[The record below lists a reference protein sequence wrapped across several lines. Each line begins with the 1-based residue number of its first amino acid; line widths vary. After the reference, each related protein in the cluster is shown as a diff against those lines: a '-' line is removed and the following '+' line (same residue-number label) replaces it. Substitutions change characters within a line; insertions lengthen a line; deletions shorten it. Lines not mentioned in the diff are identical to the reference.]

1 MFKERYKSHHD
12 ASRNPKMRYTAD
24 TAGAEYLLA
33 VLAGK
38 AASRRV
44 IYLHVPF
51 CNKLHFA
58 EQCLCEL
65 KARFYTD
72 LFARTFIGK

>member
-1 MFKERYKSHHD
+1 MFTERYKSHHD

-44 IYLHVPF
+44 IYLHV
-51 CNKLHFA
+51 HFTTSFILPSSA
-58 EQCLCEL
+58 
-65 KARFYTD
+65 
-72 LFARTFIGK
+72 FAS